1 MEQCGPTYWAAP
13 SCDFS
18 PVLCLAWILEARGR
32 ARSRASCA
40 TPGVPARLPLAGEGG
55 RGGWRVLVAADWESE
70 INEVL
75 SS

>member
-1 MEQCGPTYWAAP
+1 MWPNLLGGQHRAVISPQCSAWLGFWKLGVEHGPMHHVP
-13 SCDFS
+13 Q
-18 PVLCLAWILEARGR
+18 
-32 ARSRASCA
+32 
-40 TPGVPARLPLAGEGG
+40 PGVPASLPLAGEGG